1 MELELAD
8 KVALIGGGSRGLGRA
23 TAERLAAEGASVAIF
38 GRDVDALAEAAEQI
52 ARRTQARVLPI
63 AADVSAAADC
73 ERVVERTVA
82 ELGGL
87 DVLVTNMGG
96 PPYGRA
102 ADRSDEEWQ
111 RAWELVTLSVIR
123 LCRAASGHMA
133 ERGGG
138 SIVNVTTPGV
148 HQIIPTTALSTVARM
163 ATTGFATYLAVE
175 LAPRGIRVNNVL
187 PGWIA
192 TARVT
197 ELAAAEAAESGIP
210 VEAIYSSSGRRSRW
224 VGSVSRARSP
234 KPSRT
239 SPRRGRATSRART
252 CASTAA
258 GRRSPPT
265 DNVCCLLLRAIR
277 DFAIPSRR
285 VYESAVRGLACGVV
299 LAALLIVGS
308 G

>member
-38 GRDVDALAEAAEQI
+38 GRDVDALAEVAEQI

-63 AADVSAAADC
+63 AADVTSAGDC
-73 ERVVERTVA
+73 ERAVERTVA

-123 LCRAASGHMA
+123 LCRGWPH
-133 ERGGG
+133 GG
-138 SIVNVTTPGV
+138 TRRREH
-148 HQIIPTTALSTVARM
+148 HQRHDARRAPADPDDPLSTVARM
-163 ATTGFATYLAVE
+163 ATTGFAKYLAVE

-210 VEAIYSSSGRRSRW
+210 VEMIYEQQREAIPMGRFGEPSE
-224 VGSVSRARSP
+224 VAEAIAYLASARS
-234 KPSRT
+234 SYITGTNLRVDGGW
-239 SPRRGRATSRART
+239 SSV
-252 CASTAA
+252 TAH
-258 GRRSPPT
+258 
-265 DNVCCLLLRAIR
+265 
-277 DFAIPSRR
+277 
-285 VYESAVRGLACGVV
+285 
-299 LAALLIVGS
+299 
-308 G
+308 